1 MGKTGGLIEAFR
13 QSCGALRPCRRFPLG
28 KTGGL
33 IEARRIRRRSQS
45 ARPCFRWVKPAASLK
60 RQRRDQRHVGKV
72 QFPLGK
78 TGGLIEAR
86 AWLTRA
92 YRRDTKFPLGKTGGL
107 IEARDTVER

>member
-1 MGKTGGLIEAFR
+1 M
-13 QSCGALRPCRRFPLG
+13 FPLG

-33 IEARRIRRRSQS
+33 IEAGQYALTRGLTRGR
-45 ARPCFRWVKPAASLK
+45 FRWVKPAASLK

>member
-1 MGKTGGLIEAFR
+1 M
-13 QSCGALRPCRRFPLG
+13 
-28 KTGGL
+28 
-33 IEARRIRRRSQS
+33 
-45 ARPCFRWVKPAASLK
+45 K